1 MIAKVNTSIPLG
13 YDGHLIEVEGVVT
26 KGLPR
31 FDIVGM
37 ADKTVSEARQR
48 VRSAIKSA
56 GLTMPAE
63 HIVINLAPAEL
74 VKNGNFF
81 DLPIAVCLLIASGQL
96 SEVDAK
102 DRIFIGELSL
112 DGDLRPVR
120 GIINII
126 EAGKRHGFSQFFIP
140 KQNVSQA
147 TLIDDVEIVGVAS
160 LMELILYLKGQKI
173 AQNPKTNV
181 VKNNK
186 TDKDIVFLD
195 DIRGQELA
203 KKALITAVAG
213 RHNLLLSGPP
223 GAGKTLLARS
233 ALNLMPELTKQE
245 MIEITKLHSLAG
257 ETDHIVETRPFRSPH
272 HTSTR
277 LSLIGSGDG
286 TRIVPGEISLA
297 HLGVLYLDELPE
309 FPRSTIEAL
318 RQPLEDKK
326 ISISRAKARFT
337 YPADFMLLATM
348 NPCPCGYLGDQS
360 CSCTCKHYEI
370 QHYRA
375 KLSGPLLDRIDIRV
389 NVERVKNEALFNNKI
404 NTCSTP
410 VESLN
415 TKINRQNVVKNNI
428 TEAIARQHA
437 RYNDETTYNASLSSA
452 QVSKYIILEP
462 DAEDLLRVASDKL
475 NLSARS
481 YFKVI
486 KVARTLAD
494 LAGSEKVKQNHIAEA
509 ISLRADLK
517 TSNDLP

>member
-213 RHNLLLSGPP
+213 RHNLLL
-223 GAGKTLLARS
+223 LVQV
-233 ALNLMPELTKQE
+233 NHN
-245 MIEITKLHSLAG
+245 IE
-257 ETDHIVETRPFRSPH
+257 
-272 HTSTR
+272 
-277 LSLIGSGDG
+277 
-286 TRIVPGEISLA
+286 VPYNQIDV
-297 HLGVLYLDELPE
+297 H
-309 FPRSTIEAL
+309 
-318 RQPLEDKK
+318 QK
-326 ISISRAKARFT
+326 SI
-337 YPADFMLLATM
+337 
-348 NPCPCGYLGDQS
+348 
-360 CSCTCKHYEI
+360 
-370 QHYRA
+370 
-375 KLSGPLLDRIDIRV
+375 
-389 NVERVKNEALFNNKI
+389 
-404 NTCSTP
+404 
-410 VESLN
+410 
-415 TKINRQNVVKNNI
+415 
-428 TEAIARQHA
+428 
-437 RYNDETTYNASLSSA
+437 
-452 QVSKYIILEP
+452 
-462 DAEDLLRVASDKL
+462 
-475 NLSARS
+475 
-481 YFKVI
+481 
-486 KVARTLAD
+486 
-494 LAGSEKVKQNHIAEA
+494 
-509 ISLRADLK
+509 
-517 TSNDLP
+517 